1 MCYQRMQRILTAIVL
16 GITLYLFAMGANG
29 ETTMFQIAVLIQTF
43 VIVMLLIWAFTN
55 FCPSIWFFKK
65 IFPPCNWDEKD

>member
-16 GITLYLFAMGANG
+16 GITLLFFALGASG
-29 ETTMFQIAVLIQTF
+29 DKTMFQIAVVLQSF
-43 VIVMLLIWAFTN
+43 VIFMLLVWAFTN

-65 IFPPCNWDEKD
+65 IFPPCPWKED

>member
-1 MCYQRMQRILTAIVL
+1 MCYQRMQRILTAIML
-16 GITLYLFAMGANG
+16 GIIMCLFALGVNG
-29 ETTMFQIAVLIQTF
+29 DKTMFQVAVILQSF

-65 IFPPCNWDEKD
+65 IFPPCPWKED